1 MIKVASDIMGVKT
14 NQVSESMRHEEE
26 AHSLLLGLSEINLW
40 LDDAKL
46 LESLK
51 DDLLSKEMHVNPCDS
66 GLSGLKDSGR

>member
-1 MIKVASDIMGVKT
+1 
-14 NQVSESMRHEEE
+14 MRHEEE
-26 AHSLLLGLSEINLW
+26 ANSLLLGLSEINLR
-40 LDDAKL
+40 LYDAKL